1 MRPYGSP
8 KTLERPRRRAIALL
22 AQGLTLSQ
30 VARRVQ
36 ASVGSVYQWRQAWR
50 TGGEEAL
57 APKPVP
63 GRPRTLTAQQGEQL
77 VHILSQGAR
86 AHGFANELWTLRR
99 IAAVM
104 RVHFGVRYHPSHVWK
119 VLRGLGWSCQV
130 PERRAIQR
138 DEQAMAQWKRYQWPA
153 IQKSPT
159 TWRPSGVPRRE
170 RFSAH
175 PHASADV
182 GTHGADA
189 DHPVQLHT

>member
-8 KTLERPRRRAIALL
+8 KTLERRRRRAIALL

-36 ASVGSVYQWRQAWR
+36 ASVGTVYQWRQAWR

-77 VHILSQGAR
+77 VHSLSQGAR

-99 IAAVM
+99 IAAVL
-104 RVHFGVRYHPSHVWK
+104 RVQFGVRYHPAHVWK
-119 VLRGLGWSCQV
+119 GLRG
-130 PERRAIQR
+130 
-138 DEQAMAQWKRYQWPA
+138 
-153 IQKSPT
+153 
-159 TWRPSGVPRRE
+159 
-170 RFSAH
+170 
-175 PHASADV
+175 
-182 GTHGADA
+182 
-189 DHPVQLHT
+189 

>member
-1 MRPYGSP
+1 M
-8 KTLERPRRRAIALL
+8 ERRRRRAIALL

-63 GRPRTLTAQQGEQL
+63 GRPRQLTAQQGEQL

-99 IAAVM
+99 IAAVI
-104 RVHFGVRYHPSHVWK
+104 RGPFGVRYHPAQVWN

-130 PERRAIQR
+130 PERQAIQR
-138 DEQAMAQWKRYQWPA
+138 DEQAMAHWKRSKWPA

-159 TWRPSGVPRRE
+159 TWRPSGVSRCE
-170 RFSAH
+170 RLSAP
-175 PHASADV
+175 PHASAHV
-182 GTHGADA
+182 GTHGTDA
-189 DHPVQLHT
+189 DQPVQVQT